1 MTIRSRSA
9 FTLIELLVVIAII
22 AILIGL
28 LLPAVQKVREAA
40 ARMKCANNLKQIAIG
55 LHGHHDSLGRFPF
68 GQGIS
73 LATDDPDDGTNFKH
87 EGWTLSVL
95 PYLEQTGLHS
105 SWQTNRSSVATWN
118 MPLRTSFVP
127 VYICPSD
134 PLGGK
139 LAKSSTSFPDEG
151 FHGNY
156 ATNAG
161 SAGFG
166 QQGGGKNLNGVF
178 YAKSKTAISDITD
191 GTSNTLMAAE
201 IILAPDAGSTDS
213 CCGTGDRRGRIWNSY
228 IGELWVSTMYQP
240 NSSNPDYQFGCHT
253 SFPKAPCVAAGFI
266 ASGSSTSYIQSARS
280 YHTNGV
286 NAALCDGSI
295 RFVTNAS
302 VGWLSFGSRSG
313 GEVPGD
319 L

>member
-1 MTIRSRSA
+1 MTARPRSA

-55 LHGHHDSLGRFPF
+55 LHGHHDSRGRFPF
-68 GQGIS
+68 GQGVG
-73 LATDDPDDGTNFKH
+73 LQTDDPDDGTNFKH
-87 EGWTLSVL
+87 EGLML
-95 PYLEQTGLHS
+95 YIFPYIEQSALYAS
-105 SWQTNRSSVATWN
+105 LQANRSTVATWN

-127 VYICPSD
+127 AYICPSD
-134 PLGGK
+134 VNGGK
-139 LAKSSTSFPDEG
+139 LAKSSSSFPDEG

-156 ATNAG
+156 AGNAG
-161 SAGFG
+161 STSYG
-166 QQGGGKNLNGVF
+166 QQGGGKALNGVF
-178 YAKSKTAISDITD
+178 YAKSKTQISDITD
-191 GTSNTLMAAE
+191 GTSNTLMASE
-201 IILAPDAGSTDS
+201 IVIAPDAGATDTY
-213 CCGTGDRRGRIWNSY
+213 GTGDRRGRVWNCNS
-228 IGELWVSTMYQP
+228 GEQWVSTMYQP
-240 NSSNPDYQFGCHT
+240 NTTNPDYIFGCNQ
-253 SFPKAPCVAAGFI
+253 SFPKAPCVAAGYI
-266 ASGSSTSYIQSARS
+266 SSGSTSYIQSARS

-295 RFVTNAS
+295 RFVTNAAA
-302 VGWLSFGSRSG
+302 GWLSSGSRSG